1 MRSWS
6 VTEVNS
12 YIKTILSNDIMLKKI
27 QVDGEV
33 CSFKQPSANG
43 HCYFEIK
50 DNDSRIKCVFLRIVD
65 VYDKVP
71 FKEGDNVTITGFI
84 DVYEKTGV
92 YQLRVDE
99 ISIEGEGLLYKEFL
113 KLREKL
119 SKEGLF
125 DLCNRE
131 IPSIPRKIGLITSK
145 RGAAVNDVI
154 NTIKRRFPLVKIIL
168 YPVQVQGIYAV
179 DSIIK
184 GIDYFDNSDIDVLL
198 ITRGGG
204 SYEELAVFNDEK
216 LARRIVETKHPTISA
231 IGHAEDFFIS
241 DFCADKRCDTPTA
254 AAETLSPDLSL
265 IKDNIRHLENRTD
278 KTISRYI
285 SIEKRHLELLNTAIK
300 QCNPKA
306 KLINSK
312 SNLFY
317 INKRFSNAIS
327 KAFQSEISNLNF
339 YSTRLNYIISNQISY
354 NNIYLKNITEKFN
367 TVFRNRLNL
376 ERKNLNNY
384 NSRIISN
391 DLYNLLDRG
400 FTITFDQNKNLIK
413 DINDLKPGTK
423 IFTKLKDK
431 TIISIVE
438 EVTDWWKN

>member
-33 CSFKQPSANG
+33 CAFKEPSSNG

-50 DNDSRIKCVFLRIVD
+50 DDDSRIKCVFLRIVD
-65 VYDKVP
+65 VYNKVP

-99 ISIEGEGLLYKEFL
+99 ISVEGEGLLYKQFL
-113 KLREKL
+113 ELREKL
-119 SKEGLF
+119 SNEGLF
-125 DLCNRE
+125 DICDRL
-131 IPSIPRKIGLITSK
+131 IPMIPKKIGIITSK
-145 RGAAVNDVI
+145 RGAAINDVV
-154 NTIKRRFPLVKIIL
+154 NTIRRRFPLIKLIL

-184 GIDYFDNSDIDVLL
+184 GIDYFDKTDIDVLL

-216 LARRIVETKHPTISA
+216 LSRRIVKSIHPTISA

-254 AAETLSPDLSL
+254 AAESLSPNLSL
-265 IKDNIRHLENRTD
+265 IKENIKLLDERLD
-278 KTISRYI
+278 KTFCRFIG
-285 SIEKRHLELLNTAIK
+285 IEKRHLSILNTAVK

-306 KLINSK
+306 KFNSTK
-312 SNLFY
+312 RNLFY
-317 INKRFSNAIS
+317 INKRFMNVLS
-327 KAFQSEISNLNF
+327 KAFDKEKSDLIST
-339 YSTRLNYIISNQISY
+339 STRFNYLITNNISY
-354 NNIYLKNITEKFN
+354 NRLFLKNVGDRFSSI
-367 TVFRNRLNL
+367 FRNRLSL
-376 ERKNLNNY
+376 EHSSLNNY
-384 NSRIISN
+384 DARINSN
-391 DLYNLLDRG
+391 DLSSLLNRG
-400 FTITFDQNKNLIK
+400 FTVTLDENMNLIK
-413 DINDLKPGTK
+413 DVDNLKPGTT
-423 IFTKLKDK
+423 IYTKLKDK
-431 TIISIVE
+431 TIVSIVK
-438 EVTDWWKN
+438 EVTD